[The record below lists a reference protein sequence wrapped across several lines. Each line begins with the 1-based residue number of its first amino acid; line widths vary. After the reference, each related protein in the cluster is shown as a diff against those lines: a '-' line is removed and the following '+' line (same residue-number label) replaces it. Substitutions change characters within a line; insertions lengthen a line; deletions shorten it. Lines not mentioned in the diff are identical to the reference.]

1 MNRWIVKSDRQIS
14 QNKFDKLQFPR
25 RTSSRLTHSNLTSS
39 RRLGILVA
47 SNFSFRF
54 VAVLCYRLETCLL
67 MLHLGACIKAFIN
80 VIMNKVHRA
89 ACQHPQTPSAQ
100 TAESDQVRKYQRT
113 HRRLLISSRKAAC
126 DEDMICPVE
135 HTVYPSFKNSSKH
148 PAEKKKKKTWCSFVD
163 CVRCERRVLVTL

>member
-25 RTSSRLTHSNLTSS
+25 RTSRRLTHLNLTSS

-47 SNFSFRF
+47 SNFSLRF

-89 ACQHPQTPSAQ
+89 ACQHPQTPSAR

-113 HRRLLISSRKAAC
+113 HRRLLISSRKAVC

-135 HTVYPSFKNSSKH
+135 HIS
-148 PAEKKKKKTWCSFVD
+148 
-163 CVRCERRVLVTL
+163 LL